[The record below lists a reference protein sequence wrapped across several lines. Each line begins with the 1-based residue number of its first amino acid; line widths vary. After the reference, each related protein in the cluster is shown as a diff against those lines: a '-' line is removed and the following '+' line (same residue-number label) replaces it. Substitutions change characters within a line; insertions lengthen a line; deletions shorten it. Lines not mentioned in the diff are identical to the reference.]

1 MPMHAT
7 KRSFLFIVRILI
19 KRARC
24 TPCSLSLWWRAW
36 LGKIKQKVLER
47 GARMWTTAKE
57 GWKKDRRGEFVFP
70 ELEQSTTNLSR
81 MFFFHFALHLYFG
94 DPLRFSFVPISFSQ
108 ASAWNQDWRRWL
120 VGSLEEQ
127 LEKGTRPLRS
137 SMLACSICPIRTEAL
152 KLASQRGLAPLFPV
166 SCP

>member
-1 MPMHAT
+1 MGAKTRRPPFFDGNAT

-24 TPCSLSLWWRAW
+24 TPCSLFFVVARVAGKNQFKSLK
-36 LGKIKQKVLER
+36 LLEE
-47 GARMWTTAKE
+47 GARMWTTAEE

-108 ASAWNQDWRRWL
+108 ASAWNQDWRR
-120 VGSLEEQ
+120 
-127 LEKGTRPLRS
+127 
-137 SMLACSICPIRTEAL
+137 
-152 KLASQRGLAPLFPV
+152 
-166 SCP
+166 